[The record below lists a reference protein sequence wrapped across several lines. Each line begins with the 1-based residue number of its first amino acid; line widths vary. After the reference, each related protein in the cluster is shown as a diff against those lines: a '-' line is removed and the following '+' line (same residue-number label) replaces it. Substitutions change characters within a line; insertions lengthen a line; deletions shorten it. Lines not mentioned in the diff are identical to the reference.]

1 MLVLAD
7 VGQVVISGEVVVP
20 GPVER
25 LRQPALRHEQARSLR
40 RAAHWVGDIAE
51 WSALD
56 VALLGGTASILGA
69 LLVGLVDHFYFNIEF
84 PHMAALF
91 WLTVALTMCA
101 RRLLSEGIESEPPR
115 AIQSN
120 NKEANKGSA
129 DHMLAP

>member
-1 MLVLAD
+1 MRFAK
-7 VGQVVISGEVVVP
+7 S
-20 GPVER
+20 ER
-25 LRQPALRHEQARSLR
+25 LSSVRQISRPVARSRASTIPAIPRSLR

-91 WLTVALTMCA
+91 WLTVALTMSA

>member
-1 MLVLAD
+1 VYLTIAERAGLITLALFIVLAI
-7 VGQVVISGEVVVP
+7 VFFVSVLPTIPQ
-20 GPVER
+20 
-25 LRQPALRHEQARSLR
+25 SLR
-40 RAAHWVGDIAE
+40 RAARWAGGQAE

-101 RRLLSEGIESEPPR
+101 RRLLTGGGEIEPSG
-115 AIQSN
+115 AFQSN
-120 NKEANKGSA
+120 NNRG
-129 DHMLAP
+129 